1 MHAAPLNE
9 FSMHIRIVL
18 ICFSSPLMKPNG
30 FPGNEIMQSFSD
42 NAKCA
47 ERFVP
52 GVCFFFFFFFLSV
65 CTRGTAQRCQDASRY
80 PFVQPRERKKDLSQC
95 SAYLYVSHTAC
106 DLFIYLLFN
115 YSLRLS
121 MYAVLWLPGV

>member
-9 FSMHIRIVL
+9 FSMHKRIVL

-30 FPGNEIMQSFSD
+30 FPGNEITQSFSD

-47 ERFVP
+47 ERLVP
-52 GVCFFFFFFFLSV
+52 QLCFFSL
-65 CTRGTAQRCQDASRY
+65 CTRGAEHSDAKMHLASLLFSRGKG
-80 PFVQPRERKKDLSQC
+80 KKDLSQC
-95 SAYLYVSHTAC
+95 SACLFISRTAC

-121 MYAVLWLPGV
+121 MYAVFWLPGV